1 MSSNPRRASLLLLF
15 AGLLAGA
22 LAGGARAADH
32 AVVLMYHHVDRD
44 TPSSTS
50 VTPETF
56 ERHLDYLEEQD
67 FTVWPLVRVLRHLD
81 RGESLPEKTVALT
94 FDDAYESVY
103 TEAFPRLRRRGWP
116 FTVFVST
123 DYIDKGHG
131 GYLGWD
137 QLRELAAEEG
147 VDLGNHTRSHP
158 HLVRHRDG
166 EDESAWRERVRGEIR
181 GARERLAAEAG
192 EPVPVFAYPYG
203 EYDREVRAIVEGLDL
218 YGVGQQSGPVGA
230 GSDLRAAP
238 RFPVATPYA
247 DLDDLGPKLRSRPLP
262 VTVLAPEDRVL
273 APEAQR
279 PELRLRLEEGPYRA
293 GALACYASGQGRM
306 ERTWVDEAE
315 GEVAVRPRE
324 SLRPGRTKYN
334 CTAPSAEESGIFYWF
349 SYLWIKPR
357 PDGSWYQE

>member
-1 MSSNPRRASLLLLF
+1 ML
-15 AGLLAGA
+15 AGLVGAG
-22 LAGGARAADH
+22 LSGGARAADH
-32 AVVLMYHHVDRD
+32 AVVLMYHHVDAD
-44 TPSSTS
+44 GPPSTS

-56 ERHLDYLEEQD
+56 ERHLGYLEEHN

-81 RGESLPEKTVALT
+81 RGKPLPPKTVALT

-123 DYIDKGHG
+123 DYIDQGYR
-131 GYLGWD
+131 GYLDWD
-137 QLRELAAEEG
+137 QLRELAAEDG
-147 VDLGNHTRSHP
+147 VDLGNHSRSHP
-158 HLVRHRDG
+158 HLVRRREG
-166 EDESAWRERVRGEIR
+166 EDEAAWRERVRDEIR
-181 GARERLAAEAG
+181 GAGERLAAEAG

-203 EYDREVRAIVEGLDL
+203 EYDREVRAIVEDLGL
-218 YGVGQQSGPVGA
+218 YGVGQQSGAVGA

-273 APEAQR
+273 PAEARR

-306 ERTWVDEAE
+306 ERTWVSEAE
-315 GEVAVRPRE
+315 GVVAVRPRKP
-324 SLRPGRTKYN
+324 LRSGRTKYN
-334 CTAPSAEESGIFYWF
+334 CTAPSNEESGVFHWF
-349 SYLWIKPR
+349 SYLWIKPN
-357 PDGSWYQE
+357 PDGSWYRE